1 MVRKKDK
8 EEEIEEEKS
17 RIKEQDEKDKMGNLW
32 DLYNEL

>member
-17 RIKEQDEKDKMGNLW
+17 RIKEWNEKDKIGNLW
-32 DLYNEL
+32 DLYNKL